1 MKIKTLKTNDAI
13 RRECSSRE
21 FNIFYFYIFYSK
33 FFRRETQTN
42 DRTNARR
49 RRATRAS
56 RVATPSIDFDPTPLR
71 ARRVYACLPVVPVAF
86 VLSLPVVP
94 VDKPALAG

>member
-1 MKIKTLKTNDAI
+1 MKIKTLKTNGAI

-56 RVATPSIDFDPTPLR
+56 RVATPSIDLHN
-71 ARRVYACLPVVPVAF
+71 RRRLEAVRPGLWL
-86 VLSLPVVP
+86 LSESTVRYI
-94 VDKPALAG
+94 LAGTPCLGVQG

>member
-21 FNIFYFYIFYSK
+21 FNIFYIFYSK
-33 FFRRETQTN
+33 FFRRETRTN

-56 RVATPSIDFDPTPLR
+56 RVATLSIDFDPTPLR

>member
-42 DRTNARR
+42 DRTNAR
-49 RRATRAS
+49 
-56 RVATPSIDFDPTPLR
+56 VARCD
-71 ARRVYACLPVVPVAF
+71 
-86 VLSLPVVP
+86 
-94 VDKPALAG
+94 ALDRL

>member
-1 MKIKTLKTNDAI
+1 MKIKTLKTNGAI

-49 RRATRAS
+49 RRALRRPRSTLIRLLYALDAS
-56 RVATPSIDFDPTPLR
+56 TPVCPSSPSRSSYRSPS
-71 ARRVYACLPVVPVAF
+71 CP
-86 VLSLPVVP
+86 
-94 VDKPALAG
+94 

>member
-33 FFRRETQTN
+33 FFG
-42 DRTNARR
+42 ARR
-49 RRATRAS
+49 KQTIERTRVVVE
-56 RVATPSIDFDPTPLR
+56 RR
-71 ARRVYACLPVVPVAF
+71 ARRALRRPRSTLIRLLCALDASTPVCP
-86 VLSLPVVP
+86 SSPSRSSYRSP
-94 VDKPALAG
+94 SCP